1 MTSVSASPFKGVR
14 PSQWAAK
21 TRQLLRSYPLQG
33 EQIVKPILEAW
44 DSIFESKIGRHG
56 IQIGKDIFP
65 TPQIMAS
72 YLHELIPLEFAAVY
86 PGQWRGDQRADEKD
100 LVYIPDG
107 KFSAEIKTSSDPR
120 KIFANRSYA
129 QEASSLKKN
138 KNGYYI
144 AINFEKF
151 TPERTI
157 PQRPRIRRIRFGWL
171 DHSDWKGQDKPTG
184 QQASLLP
191 DSEKGKLI
199 ILYEAGH

>member
-1 MTSVSASPFKGVR
+1 MNMPYISPYKGVQPAR
-14 PSQWAAK
+14 WAAK
-21 TRQLLRSYPLQG
+21 TMKLLGAFPLQG
-33 EQIVKPILEAW
+33 EQIVNPILEAW

-72 YLHELIPLEFAAVY
+72 YLHELIPLEFAALY
-86 PGQWRGDQRADEKD
+86 PGKWRGDQKADEKD

-107 KFSAEIKTSSDPR
+107 QFSVEIKTSSDPR

-144 AINFEKF
+144 AVNFEKF
-151 TPERTI
+151 ASDRSA

-199 ILYEAGH
+199 VLYDTTH

>member
-1 MTSVSASPFKGVR
+1 MNVPYISPYQDVQ
-14 PSQWAAK
+14 PTQWAAK
-21 TRQLLRSYPLQG
+21 TMELLRAYPLQG
-33 EQIVKPILEAW
+33 VQIVNPILEAW
-44 DSIFESKIGRHG
+44 DSIFESQIGRHG

-72 YLHELIPLEFAAVY
+72 YLHELIPLEFTALY
-86 PGQWRGDQRADEKD
+86 PGQWRGDQKADEKD
-100 LVYIPDG
+100 LVYIPDAQ
-107 KFSAEIKTSSDPR
+107 FSAEIKTSSDPR

-144 AINFEKF
+144 AVNFEKF
-151 TPERTI
+151 ASDRSV

-171 DHSDWKGQDKPTG
+171 DHSDWRGQDKPTG

-199 ILYEAGH
+199 VLYEATH

>member
-1 MTSVSASPFKGVR
+1 MSVPYISPYKGVR
-14 PSQWAAK
+14 PTQWV
-21 TRQLLRSYPLQG
+21 TRTMTLLEAYPLHG
-33 EQIVKPILEAW
+33 EQIVNPILAAW

-72 YLHELIPLEFAAVY
+72 YLHELIPLEFAALY
-86 PGQWRGDQRADEKD
+86 PGTWRGDQTADEKD
-100 LVYIPDG
+100 LVYIPNTQ
-107 KFSAEIKTSSDPR
+107 FSAEIKTSSDPR

-144 AINFEKF
+144 AVNFEKF
-151 TPERTI
+151 ISDRSVL
-157 PQRPRIRRIRFGWL
+157 QRPRIRRIRFGWL

-199 ILYEAGH
+199 VLYEADH